1 MTQIKQK
8 FYPLTVEELIEL
20 STKLTDTEL
29 KIYLYLMAA
38 NPFGDRA
45 YEIDTAIIAEH
56 MGVTRRT
63 VQRVVKKLESLD
75 LIEVEVSKFKYK
87 KRQQD
92 RQSDSRIAKATAGS
106 PKRQQDRS
114 SDSRIAKATA
124 GSLKRQQ
131 DRQRSSEPLPE
142 GNPSPSK
149 TINTYSDYLDS
160 LSESERE
167 SFLEFAKKKATQLP
181 KPPELPLKWIEKNF
195 EDLRSLYEKQN
206 GIVRCSHSW
215 SEDRQQEWLD
225 KIRSLGFAA
234 FIYEEGKLNLERK
247 NFYEWANS
255 KNLIWGAES

>member
-92 RQSDSRIAKATAGS
+92 RQ
-106 PKRQQDRS
+106 